1 MMLRHLGA
9 AMVIAASAALA
20 ACNPTLP
27 PEQKVGSVVYASPSW
42 DKSTRDAFYWRQQGT
57 VMMPLAWFKALE
69 EPSGTQL
76 ISDRSYLSR
85 FGFLVDDVPE
95 GQLPVGF
102 TPFELNGVTTL
113 GLGCAAC
120 HTGQINYQGVG
131 IRIDGGGALHN
142 SALLTE
148 VLGKSVMATAA
159 EPEKFD
165 RFAHRVLADKYGPE
179 TKNQLKWGF
188 DQAAEKALNQGGYE
202 GLHNV
207 YPVEEGFGRL
217 DALQRIANTLLGDDL
232 HYQANKKQG
241 TAPVRLPH
249 IWDAPYFDWVQY
261 NGSVRQPMI
270 RNVGESLGVK
280 AATNFVTPAG
290 LPPNGAALWAS
301 SIPVHDLHA
310 TEEDLRKLKAPVWPK
325 ELPAVDT
332 VLAYTKGKPLY
343 DENCAGC
350 HAPRPFAR
358 KDWPGVTFLQVPVV
372 DVKEVGTDATL
383 LTNFLERTY
392 DATSLG
398 VAKPIS
404 AGEGLW
410 VVTEQIKAFQYQYGA
425 KPVPKDKW
433 GEYDGYGWPNEVR
446 GTCGYKARP
455 LGGIWAN
462 PPFLHNGSVP
472 TVYDLLSPVSERPD
486 VFWVGNR
493 EYDPVKLGYISTE
506 FSGATRIDTGVIG
519 NSNRGHEFA
528 DSDRPGVI
536 GRALKPEERL
546 AIIEYLKVL
555 AEDPRQPTRKAD
567 EYAGDNRYPCW
578 EMKIY
583 WGPNP
588 PKG

>member
-1 MMLRHLGA
+1 MRRSFG
-9 AMVIAASAALA
+9 AALA
-20 ACNPTLP
+20 AAFAFTLSACNPTLP

-42 DKSTRDAFYWRQQGT
+42 DKKARDDYYWRQQGT
-57 VMMPLAWFKALE
+57 VMMPVAWFKALE
-69 EPSGTQL
+69 EPEGTTL

-95 GQLPVGF
+95 GQWPVGF
-102 TPFELNGVTTL
+102 TPFQLGGVETL

-120 HTGQINYQGVG
+120 HTGQINYKGVG
-131 IRIDGGGALHN
+131 IRIDGGGGLQN
-142 SALLTE
+142 SALFTSTI
-148 VLGKSVMATAA
+148 GKSVMLTAA
-159 EPEKFD
+159 QDEKFE
-165 RFAHRVLADKYGPE
+165 RFARRVLGDKYGAE
-179 TKNQLKWGF
+179 TKSQLKTAF
-188 DQAAEKALNQGGYE
+188 DMAALKALKQGTYE
-202 GLHNV
+202 GVHGV

-232 HYQANKKQG
+232 NYQENKKPG

-280 AATNFVTPAG
+280 AQTNFVNFAG
-290 LPPNGAALWAS
+290 LANAPPSVWAT

-310 TEEDLRKLKAPVWPK
+310 TEENLRKLKAPVWPK
-325 ELPAVDT
+325 ELPAVDN

-343 DENCAGC
+343 DELCANC

-372 DVKEVGTDATL
+372 DVKRVGTDSTL

-392 DATSLG
+392 DASSLG
-398 VAKPIS
+398 IAKPIS
-404 AGEGLW
+404 AGEGLF
-410 VVTEQIKAFQYQYGA
+410 VVTEQVKNFQYA
-425 KPVPKDKW
+425 ANKIPKEKW
-433 GEYDGYGWPNEVR
+433 PEYDGYGWPNEVR

-455 LGGIWAN
+455 LDGIWAN

-472 TVYDLLSPVSERPD
+472 SVYDLLLPAEERPA
-486 VFWVGNR
+486 VFWIGNR
-493 EYDPVKLGYISTE
+493 EYDPVKLGYVATE
-506 FSGATRIDTGVIG
+506 FPGATRIDTYSLG
-519 NSNRGHEFA
+519 NSNKGHEFA
-528 DSDRPGVI
+528 NANRVGVI
-536 GRALKPEERL
+536 GRALSKDERM

-555 AEDPRQPTRKAD
+555 AEDTSKVTRKA
-567 EYAGDNRYPCW
+567 EEHEGDNYYPCADP
-578 EMKIY
+578 KAY